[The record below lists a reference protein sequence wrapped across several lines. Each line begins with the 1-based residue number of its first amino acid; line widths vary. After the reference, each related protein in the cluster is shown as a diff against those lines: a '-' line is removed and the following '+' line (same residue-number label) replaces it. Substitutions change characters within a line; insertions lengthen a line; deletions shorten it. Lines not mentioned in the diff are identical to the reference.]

1 MCTTYYFTHII
12 KKNKYFIDIYDK
24 EYGILEKKSIKKI
37 FRFKFQGGFIVKKRI
52 GLLTSGGDC
61 PGLNATIRGVA
72 KAAYGMMD
80 CEIIGIKDGFKGLIE
95 NNAVIME
102 PKDFSGILTRGG
114 TILGTART
122 PFKKMRK
129 IEEDGVDKVNNM
141 LETYKALNLDCLV
154 CLGGA
159 GTHKNANLLREEGLN
174 VIGLP
179 KTIDNDIWGTDVT
192 FGFHS
197 AVDIATEVIDRIH
210 TTADSH
216 DRVMLVELMGNKAGW
231 LTLHSGVAG
240 GADVILIPEIPYDPD
255 IVIEAL
261 KKRQRNG
268 KNFSIIAI
276 AEGAMTKEED
286 KMSKKDLK
294 NHRKSMKYPT
304 VSYRLAEY
312 IQNKTDIETRVTVP
326 GHQQRGGSP
335 SPYDRVLASQLG
347 AYAAKLIHEENYG
360 MTVSIDNNAIR
371 ATPLEEVAG
380 RLKIVPKDD
389 NLILTGKLIGI
400 NFGDEYLT

>member
-1 MCTTYYFTHII
+1 M
-12 KKNKYFIDIYDK
+12 
-24 EYGILEKKSIKKI
+24 S
-37 FRFKFQGGFIVKKRI
+37 KRI
-52 GLLTSGGDC
+52 GILTSGGDC

-72 KAAYGMMD
+72 KALYGLLD
-80 CEIIGIKDGFKGLIE
+80 CQIIGIHDGFQGLIDNDTQE
-95 NNAVIME
+95 M
-102 PKDFSGILTRGG
+102 KSSDFSGILTRGG
-114 TILGTART
+114 TILGTHRT

-129 IEEDGVDKVNNM
+129 IEENGVDKVKSM
-141 LETYKALNLDCLV
+141 VDTYNALKLDCVV
-154 CLGGA
+154 CLGGS

-179 KTIDNDIWGTDVT
+179 KTIDNDIWGTDMT

-231 LTLHSGVAG
+231 LTLYSGIAG
-240 GADVILIPEIPYDPD
+240 GADVVLIPEIPYDPD

-261 KKRQRNG
+261 NKRHSKG

-276 AEGAMTKEED
+276 AEGAKNINEAAMD
-286 KMSKKDLK
+286 KKAFKKY
-294 NHRKSMKYPT
+294 RAEMPYPA

-312 IQNKTDIETRVTVP
+312 IQEHTNIETRVTIP

-335 SPYDRVLASQLG
+335 SPYDRVLATKFG
-347 AYAAKLIHEENYG
+347 AFAAKLIANEQYG
-360 MTVSIDNNAIR
+360 MTVSLKGNDVI
-371 ATPLEEVAG
+371 ATPLFDVAG
-380 RLKIVPKDD
+380 KSKTVPEDN
-389 NLILTGKLIGI
+389 NLIATGRLIGI
-400 NFGDEYLT
+400 NFGDKK